1 MGVEG
6 FAGEAKVAG
15 EGAPP
20 AALGAAFLRGVAG
33 FFLGAAFALS
43 SCSAKQLMDKVYKK
57 SHTHH
62 RYYSRFEVIN
72 ARTT

>member
-1 MGVEG
+1 MGEER
-6 FAGEAKVAG
+6 FDGEAKAAG

-43 SCSAKQLMDKVYKK
+43 SCSAKILMVIVHKK
-57 SHTHH
+57 NIPPFKLTCG
-62 RYYSRFEVIN
+62 
-72 ARTT
+72 